1 MTQEIE
7 NLTFRVVHMD
17 YSELAKAETIKSKI
31 LDKIAEENWEGHMV
45 EIAVSLHH
53 RREDGNH
60 VFYIY
65 LDPIEGRLNL
75 REKVFVGTYQADAC
89 EGIFGVK
96 LLQHFDLQQK
106 LIDSCRRAERKA

>member
-1 MTQEIE
+1 MTESNKQ
-7 NLTFRVVHMD
+7 LTWRVVHMD
-17 YSELAKAETIKSKI
+17 YSELAKRETIQAKI
-31 LDKIAEENWEGHMV
+31 LDKIASEDWEGHMV
-45 EIAVSLHH
+45 EIAVSLHQ

-65 LDPIEGRLNL
+65 LDPVEGRLNL
-75 REKVFVGTYQADAC
+75 QEKVFVGTYQASAC

>member
-45 EIAVSLHH
+45 EIGVSLHT
-53 RREDGNH
+53 RNPDGNH
-60 VFYIY
+60 VFYVY

-75 REKVFVGTYQADAC
+75 QEKVFVGTYQATAC